1 MEMTDDKNL
10 AYGYFSQTLLPDYIE
25 DTGVNWNVVY
35 DARGHFEEPHTE
47 RRIGVG
53 TLEIDQYLRAI
64 KEPEIVRAAFSDA
77 GIEMIGPSGNL
88 AGVLFCEKQG
98 FNPLFRAV
106 NLANRH
112 DLLIISTKGV
122 SVTAA
127 RRLVDE
133 VCGNNDLPLFALHDF
148 DVAGFMILGTLHRD
162 TRRYQF
168 SNTIRTLDLGLRL
181 ADIKGLEREPAAAT
195 NVGQDIRRRQLVEN
209 GATNEEI
216 KILLHERVEL
226 NALASDALIKMIEGK
241 LKASGI
247 KKVIP
252 DDALLG
258 KAYQAFHHGKQLREL
273 FETAEN
279 KFKARKIVVPKN
291 LQKQVRRIL
300 TKHDDLRWDDAV
312 QIVLDDTQL
321 DQVRAR
327 KRKTKKTSGD
337 FTVEGT

>member
-1 MEMTDDKNL
+1 
-10 AYGYFSQTLLPDYIE
+10 
-25 DTGVNWNVVY
+25 
-35 DARGHFEEPHTE
+35 
-47 RRIGVG
+47 
-53 TLEIDQYLRAI
+53 
-64 KEPEIVRAAFSDA
+64 
-77 GIEMIGPSGNL
+77 MIGPSGNL

-195 NVGQDIRRRQLVEN
+195 KVGQDILRRQLVEN
-209 GATNEEI
+209 GATDAEI

-241 LKASGI
+241 LKDSGI

-273 FETAEN
+273 FETAQ
-279 KFKARKIVVPKN
+279 KQFKARKSSF
-291 LQKQVRRIL
+291 
-300 TKHDDLRWDDAV
+300 
-312 QIVLDDTQL
+312 
-321 DQVRAR
+321 
-327 KRKTKKTSGD
+327 RKTCRSRSIASSSSMTTCAGTTRCRSCWTTRNSIRSGPGS
-337 FTVEGT
+337 EKRRRPPAISRRKAHERAPPP